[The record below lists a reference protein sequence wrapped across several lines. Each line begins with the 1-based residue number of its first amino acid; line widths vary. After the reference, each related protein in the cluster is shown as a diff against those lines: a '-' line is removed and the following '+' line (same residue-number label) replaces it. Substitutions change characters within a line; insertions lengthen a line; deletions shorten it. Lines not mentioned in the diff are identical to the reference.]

1 VLEFPQFF
9 GAYDTTLLG
18 NQRALGAYPLLAGIG
33 MQNNSEGYNTFDY
46 SLLQDS
52 SQTATKT
59 SHPPI
64 STAAAAALTSST
76 SADSNPLKVNLESMG
91 SSDYE
96 MKVDEYLEL
105 QTLPGNDVCADC
117 GVNKQPDW
125 GSPALGIL
133 FCFQCSGIHR

>member
-1 VLEFPQFF
+1 
-9 GAYDTTLLG
+9 
-18 NQRALGAYPLLAGIG
+18 

-52 SQTATKT
+52 NPTATKT

-64 STAAAAALTSST
+64 PTAAAAALRSST
-76 SADSNPLKVNLESMG
+76 TSDSNLLKVNLESMG

-96 MKVDEYLEL
+96 MKMDDYLEL
-105 QTLPGNDVCADC
+105 QKMPGNDVCVDC